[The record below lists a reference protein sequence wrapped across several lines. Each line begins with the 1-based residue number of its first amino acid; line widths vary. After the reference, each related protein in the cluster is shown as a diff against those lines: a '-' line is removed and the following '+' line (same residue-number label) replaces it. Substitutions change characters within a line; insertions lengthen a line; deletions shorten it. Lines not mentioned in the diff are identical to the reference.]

1 MKVAIGAKLK
11 DCPAV
16 RTVGLRCN
24 WDDYTLHEQ
33 SLIREAER
41 IYFPTVFYAG
51 SFHAAGRSIYP
62 SMQSYHHLGDKVRQ
76 FSLFRFMGVP
86 IPFTRL
92 FFGSYRRKRSAVL
105 EYFTYPFVGKI
116 PVGTGL
122 GRGVF
127 LIRDDAELSEYLAST
142 GIAYIQEYIPMQR
155 DLRVVILGKRAVH
168 AYWKSSAPDNFRTNV
183 AQGGSITFDD
193 IPADAVKLALATAT
207 ASGIDYA
214 GFDLCQSDG
223 RWLVLEANMN
233 FGLEGFMRAGLSF
246 KNMLCDMITSGEL

>member
-1 MKVAIGAKLK
+1 M
-11 DCPAV
+11 
-16 RTVGLRCN
+16 
-24 WDDYTLHEQ
+24 
-33 SLIREAER
+33 
-41 IYFPTVFYAG
+41 
-51 SFHAAGRSIYP
+51 
-62 SMQSYHHLGDKVRQ
+62 
-76 FSLFRFMGVP
+76 
-86 IPFTRL
+86 
-92 FFGSYRRKRSAVL
+92 
-105 EYFTYPFVGKI
+105 
-116 PVGTGL
+116 
-122 GRGVF
+122 
-127 LIRDDAELSEYLAST
+127 
-142 GIAYIQEYIPMQR
+142 
-155 DLRVVILGKRAVH
+155 VILGKRAVH